1 MICMHVCVYDL
12 CYPLVMECLESTP
25 WKLHVFCSRGYTTLF
40 LRYAGLFPCMSFRF
54 QLRYYTTHGTCPYD
68 LFISSV
74 ISLACM
80 LHVEGDVFAF
90 ADIWD
95 YSPSC
100 VPHHIL
106 QVELITQSVNE
117 NTSGLLAF
125 ALQLL
130 YFPSECCHL
139 KSMLEALG

>member
-1 MICMHVCVYDL
+1 MNFVVG
-12 CYPLVMECLESTP
+12 
-25 WKLHVFCSRGYTTLF
+25 GYTGLF

-54 QLRYYTTHGTCPYD
+54 QLRYYITHSTCPYV

-80 LHVEGDVFAF
+80 LHVEGDMFAF

-95 YSPSC
+95 YSLSC

-106 QVELITQSVNE
+106 EVELITQSVDE
-117 NTSGLLAF
+117 YMSGLLSF

-130 YFPSECCHL
+130 YFPSECCYF
-139 KSMLEALG
+139 

>member
-1 MICMHVCVYDL
+1 MICIRVCVYDL
-12 CYPLVMECLESTP
+12 CYPLVMECLESSP
-25 WKLHVFCSRGYTTLF
+25 WKLHVFCSRGYTSLF
-40 LRYAGLFPCMSFRF
+40 LRYAGLFPCMFFRF
-54 QLRYYTTHGTCPYD
+54 QLRYYTTHGTCPYV

-106 QVELITQSVNE
+106 EVELITQSVNE
-117 NTSGLLAF
+117 YMSGLLAF